1 MEKTN
6 NKILVKV
13 LDWERKSVPVMRNG
27 KPTKRTKETI
37 VYFDVELPATGYM
50 IEGHELFIIDKD
62 LEEKTSPN
70 YKGWLMVCLYKADGT
85 KLTCNCLY
93 GRYGKANHE
102 QVVLWN
108 TERNCLYTDSRGWDG
123 ATWKG
128 SGARMRKINW

>member
-13 LDWERKSVPVMRNG
+13 IDWERKQVPVMRNG

-62 LEEKTSPN
+62 LADGKNS
-70 YKGWLMVCLYKADGT
+70 VCVYKADGT

-102 QVVLWN
+102 QVM
-108 TERNCLYTDSRGWDG
+108 LYNVAQDILFTDYHGWDG

-128 SGARMRKINW
+128 SGARIRKINW